1 MSYAV
6 SKKFSKEPEKFGTGH
21 VEGIVESGAANNSS
35 LAGAWIPAIVFGIPG
50 DTITAIGISVLYLK
64 GMNPGPTIF
73 IKNPENIYAVFLVFV
88 IANLIMLPLGWL
100 AIKAA
105 TRVLRVPRRI
115 LMPTILLFCV
125 VGAYAVNNTVFGI
138 LLILVFGVIAFLMED
153 HGFPIAPAI
162 LGVVLGKML
171 EENFITSMIKANGNA
186 LAFFERPIA
195 AFLGAGT
202 LLILFWPVGA
212 WLWRKWRTR

>member
-1 MSYAV
+1 M
-6 SKKFSKEPEKFGTGH
+6 
-21 VEGIVESGAANNSS
+21 
-35 LAGAWIPAIVFGIPG
+35 FGIPG

-88 IANLIMLPLGWL
+88 LANLIMLPLGWL

-105 TRVLRVPRRI
+105 NNVLRVPRSI
-115 LMPTILLFCV
+115 LMPIILLFCV
-125 VGAYAVNNTVFGI
+125 VGSYAVNNAVFGI
-138 LLILVFGVIAFLMED
+138 VLILVFGLLAFVLEE

-171 EENFITSMIKANGNA
+171 EENFITSMIKSNGDPSRSSRARSPAGWRSPRSSSCCGRSAHGWCARRADVGRGRRDVGN
-186 LAFFERPIA
+186 LRTYPPI
-195 AFLGAGT
+195 GG
-202 LLILFWPVGA
+202 
-212 WLWRKWRTR
+212 